1 MNFYHLLIWM
11 LLPKKLTK
19 RKVLSCLSK
28 IYDPCGL
35 VSLVVTPLKIVV
47 QDCWKEKLGWDEEV
61 NQHFRR
67 RVEEVLKKF
76 SGGNLARVSRWL
88 GVAPSQQEYMRLS
101 LHVFT
106 DASSRAYAAADY
118 LRIEDTEGKVTLNLV
133 ASKCRLAPPSGDT
146 ISRLEL
152 LGALLGARLLNS
164 LRQEYHGIL

>member
-1 MNFYHLLIWM
+1 MNFYHLLIWI

-19 RKVLSCLSK
+19 REVLSCLSK

-61 NQHFRR
+61 NQDFRR

-76 SGGNLARVSRWL
+76 SGGNLPRVNRWL

-106 DASSRAYAAADY
+106 DASS
-118 LRIEDTEGKVTLNLV
+118 
-133 ASKCRLAPPSGDT
+133 
-146 ISRLEL
+146 
-152 LGALLGARLLNS
+152 
-164 LRQEYHGIL
+164 